1 MATNLQRLRGVLGAC
16 TALPSYIRLLYVFV
30 YNAAECC
37 CRCWS
42 IADCTLML
50 WYTTFS
56 TWLHSRLMLCWLA
69 VQVYNNQ
76 KSLTTR
82 VFWKSGVGMAALDA
96 AIAFFIPY
104 YTIVASG
111 QNSITDVY
119 SVGKVVFVA
128 LLGAVTLE
136 ICVIAR
142 YWTWLFLIFV
152 LLSYW
157 LVYPFE
163 ILFPAI
169 ERGVSYYD
177 PGQWGVGDR
186 VFQNPTF
193 WFCQIT
199 VACTCFGHRY
209 LERAVVWLFHPQ
221 DNMILEEMETQ
232 HGDEMGWQ
240 TKQRMGML
248 SAAGMPAVKPDP
260 ENPELAHGLMNGHSP
275 SDASE
280 HMYPVPTQNGTP
292 SKSNGP
298 SFTSP
303 RPPHAPGSITKSA
316 HSVPDIPYVQ
326 SIDAD
331 RQRQAGIASQ
341 NHFAQQHQQP
351 DGDQPEVAPLD
362 TPAELEM
369 TLQPTPGNPFGH
381 CSQPPSTAWL

>member
-1 MATNLQRLRGVLGAC
+1 
-16 TALPSYIRLLYVFV
+16 
-30 YNAAECC
+30 
-37 CRCWS
+37 
-42 IADCTLML
+42 
-50 WYTTFS
+50 
-56 TWLHSRLMLCWLA
+56 
-69 VQVYNNQ
+69 
-76 KSLTTR
+76 
-82 VFWKSGVGMAALDA
+82 MAALDA

-142 YWTWLFLIFV
+142 YWTWLFLVFV

-169 ERGVSYYD
+169 EKGVGYYD

-186 VFQNPTF
+186 VFQSPTF
-193 WFCQIT
+193 WFVQIT

-248 SAAGMPAVKPDP
+248 SAGTPTVKPDP
-260 ENPELAHGLMNGHSP
+260 ENPELAHGLMNGHSF

-280 HMYPVPTQNGTP
+280 HMHPVSTQNGTG
-292 SKSNGP
+292 SKLNGT

-303 RPPHAPGSITKSA
+303 RPPLAPGSMTKSGNSA
-316 HSVPDIPYVQ
+316 PDILYVQ

-341 NHFAQQHQQP
+341 GHFAQQHQQP
-351 DGDQPEVAPLD
+351 NGDQPEIAPRD

-369 TLQPTPGNPFGH
+369 TPQPGPGNPFGLT
-381 CSQPPSTAWL
+381 SPPPSAAWQ

>member
-1 MATNLQRLRGVLGAC
+1 MAGLHNVG
-16 TALPSYIRLLYVFV
+16 LL
-30 YNAAECC
+30 
-37 CRCWS
+37 
-42 IADCTLML
+42 
-50 WYTTFS
+50 
-56 TWLHSRLMLCWLA
+56 

-104 YTIVASG
+104 YSIVASG

-136 ICVIAR
+136 ICVITR
-142 YWTWLFLIFV
+142 YWTWLFLVFV

-169 ERGVSYYD
+169 ERGVRYYD

-260 ENPELAHGLMNGHSP
+260 ENPELVHGLMNGHSP

-280 HMYPVPTQNGTP
+280 HMHPVSTQNG

-303 RPPHAPGSITKSA
+303 RPPFAPGSMTKSA
-316 HSVPDIPYVQ
+316 NSVPDIPYVQ
-326 SIDAD
+326 SVDAD

-341 NHFAQQHQQP
+341 DHFAQQHKQP
-351 DGDQPEVAPLD
+351 DGDQPEVAPFD

-369 TLQPTPGNPFGH
+369 TPQPTPGNPFGH
-381 CSQPPSTAWL
+381 SSRPPSSAWQ